1 MKVNPLT
8 LKLADL
14 PDRIKNISHPPK
26 QLYCL
31 GKPLT
36 KTINI
41 PTVAVI
47 GSRKATL
54 YGRQITHDLVVQLSK
69 QGIAIVS
76 GLAFGIDSYAHCAAL
91 ESGGYTIAVL
101 PSPLEKIYPASHSQI
116 AEQILLNGG
125 TLVSEY
131 RAGTDVR
138 NGNFIARNRLISAL
152 ADVLVIPEAAK
163 NSGSLHTAR
172 FGLEQGKTVMAVPGS
187 INSPMSEGTNNLIKS
202 GAIPITD
209 VEDIFFALGI
219 NRQAKKPGTFQGT
232 LEEEVIFNLICQG
245 IREQESL
252 ALVSKLPTPQIGS
265 TLTSLELKGYIRPA
279 GAGNWLVA

>member
-202 GAIPITD
+202 GA
-209 VEDIFFALGI
+209 
-219 NRQAKKPGTFQGT
+219 
-232 LEEEVIFNLICQG
+232 
-245 IREQESL
+245 
-252 ALVSKLPTPQIGS
+252 
-265 TLTSLELKGYIRPA
+265 
-279 GAGNWLVA
+279 